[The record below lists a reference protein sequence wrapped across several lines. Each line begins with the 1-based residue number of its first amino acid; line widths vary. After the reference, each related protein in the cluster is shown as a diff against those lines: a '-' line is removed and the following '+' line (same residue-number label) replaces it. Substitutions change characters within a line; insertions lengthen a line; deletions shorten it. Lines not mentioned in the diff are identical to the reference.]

1 MEETLEGGR
10 GPPRA
15 VVPLE
20 RERERGGRGS
30 VCPMPVSMFN
40 LRTKSVL
47 DFECNVTGQIYLK
60 IKSNAFL
67 KSELLTKYCS
77 KYVITEL

>member
-20 RERERGGRGS
+20 RERERERERESVVGIVTRYGMDGS
-30 VCPMPVSMFN
+30 GLDPRWTQEFSL
-40 LRTKSVL
+40 LRTRPDWL
-47 DFECNVTGQIYLK
+47 RGQPI
-60 IKSNAFL
+60 
-67 KSELLTKYCS
+67 
-77 KYVITEL
+77 VP